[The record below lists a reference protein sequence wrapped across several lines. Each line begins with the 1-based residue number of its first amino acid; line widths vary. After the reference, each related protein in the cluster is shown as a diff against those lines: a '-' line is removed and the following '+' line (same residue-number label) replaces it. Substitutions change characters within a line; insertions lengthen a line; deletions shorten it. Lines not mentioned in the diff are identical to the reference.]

1 MVVLPHPG
9 GPTIATPVLL
19 FSWSYNWTHLF
30 AISLLSSCSAQSS
43 SKAFCRSC
51 LSINVDDDGL
61 TLGKTSSSRERN
73 REVSSSVNFGN
84 IEALIAA
91 TNLSYRRRR
100 SFCICTLTF
109 LIIFAIDYIIRKTT
123 QTWREIAQLIE
134 NQVWIYRIQ
143 RSLYYEENLQFVWDE
158 SNLHMTNN
166 YWLIL
171 MNWIDYFLKFSV

>member
-19 FSWSYNWTHLF
+19 FSWSCNWIHLF

-61 TLGKTSSSRERN
+61 TLGKTSSSKERN
-73 REVSSSVNFGN
+73 RGVSSSVNFGN

-91 TNLSYRRRR
+91 TNLSYRTR
-100 SFCICTLTF
+100 SFCICILTF
-109 LIIFAIDYIIRKTT
+109 LIIFSIDYIIHKIT

-134 NQVWIYRIQ
+134 NQIWIYRIQ
-143 RSLYYEENLQFVWDE
+143 RSLCYEENFQLIWVE
-158 SNLHMTNN
+158 SSLHTTND
-166 YWLIL
+166 YGLIL
-171 MNWIDYFLKFSV
+171 TNWIDRFLKFSV

>member
-19 FSWSYNWTHLF
+19 FSWSCNWIHLF

-61 TLGKTSSSRERN
+61 TLGKTSSSKERN
-73 REVSSSVNFGN
+73 RGVSSSVNFGN

-91 TNLSYRRRR
+91 TNLSYRTR
-100 SFCICTLTF
+100 SFCICILTF
-109 LIIFAIDYIIRKTT
+109 LIIFSIDYIIHKIT
-123 QTWREIAQLIE
+123 QTWREIAQFESIE
-134 NQVWIYRIQ
+134 YSVLCVMKRIFNLYETNQVCIR
-143 RSLYYEENLQFVWDE
+143 RTTMDSF
-158 SNLHMTNN
+158 
-166 YWLIL
+166 
-171 MNWIDYFLKFSV
+171 